1 MDDKLLSEI
10 ADCDGAKRIKLILE
24 KCFSLS
30 ANEDML
36 PNDCDFPIVEIE
48 DNLFV
53 LELERAGM
61 FVSIDT
67 KKRPFVIAAALISAY
82 VDLGVDGKVNLFLPQ
97 NKDFVDGAVLAKNVG
112 VPFEIFV
119 GADEDAEDEK
129 ACYIGIDKKAVGEII
144 NDFSDFDDY
153 VFDPISALAAGA
165 FASVEE
171 DVEDMPSVIVSVA
184 SPMQY
189 AKEVISALGVKAR
202 DEQEAKRKLEELFA
216 VDMIE

>member
-1 MDDKLLSEI
+1 MDDKLWSEI
-10 ADCDGAKRIKLILE
+10 AACDSAKRIRLILE
-24 KCFSLS
+24 KCFSMS
-30 ANEDML
+30 VDEDVL
-36 PNDCDFPIVEIE
+36 QSVCDFPIVEIE

-67 KKRPFVIAAALISAY
+67 IKRPFVIAAVLTSAY
-82 VDLGVDGKVNLFLPQ
+82 MDLDTSEKANLFLP
-97 NKDFVDGAVLAKNVG
+97 NDKDLVCGAVLARDLG
-112 VPFEIFV
+112 VPIDIFV
-119 GADEDAEDEK
+119 GADEDKEEK
-129 ACYIGIDKKAVGEII
+129 ACFIGIDKKAVGEII
-144 NDFSDFDDY
+144 KDFSDFDDY

-165 FASVEE
+165 FACVEE

-216 VDMIE
+216 VDLTE

>member
-1 MDDKLLSEI
+1 MDDKLWSEI
-10 ADCDGAKRIKLILE
+10 AACDSAKRIRLILE
-24 KCFSLS
+24 KCFSTS
-30 ANEDML
+30 VDEDVL
-36 PNDCDFPIVEIE
+36 QSVCDFPIVEIE

-67 KKRPFVIAAALISAY
+67 KQMSFVIAAVFASAY
-82 VDLGVDGKVNLFLPQ
+82 MDLDIDGKINMFLP
-97 NKDFVDGAVLAKNVG
+97 NDKDLVCGAVLARDLG
-112 VPFEIFV
+112 VPIDIFV
-119 GADEDAEDEK
+119 GADEDKEEEK
-129 ACYIGIDKKAVGEII
+129 ACFIGIDKKAVGEII
-144 NDFSDFDDY
+144 KDFSDFDDY

-165 FASVEE
+165 FACVEE